1 MVSFLETCEIGQPQ
15 ILPRWHFFDGLSD
28 LADRS
33 IVVEPVTPTSTRV
46 VKRRIKLMLIQVD
59 QWGQPMATSYSEN
72 AILSDRNGLNA
83 RLTHAPGPFAGVDI
97 LRILAVTSLTGMGDC
112 T

>member
-59 QWGQPMATSYSEN
+59 QWGQPMAMSHSEN
-72 AILSDRNGLNA
+72 AILSDRNGQKS
-83 RLTHAPGPFAGVDI
+83 D
-97 LRILAVTSLTGMGDC
+97 
-112 T
+112 